1 MPAGKATTSGGATTN
16 IPTGTEDPLPPP
28 PPLAQRQ
35 EECQQQPSTQQQ
47 PGHKKQASIVT
58 MQSDGG
64 TKVTLTRY
72 RATMLAVRIFNET
85 NFRDSTENV
94 APPPTTD
101 PVVEENLE
109 CSCDLEEAIAS
120 TKPEDEHWVGQWMQI
135 TDCEQVFKCLNEPL
149 KSTGEPLVVWPDE
162 RIRQVEHN
170 YSRLSP
176 R

>member
-1 MPAGKATTSGGATTN
+1 MGGGACGMPAGKATTSGGATTN

-72 RATMLAVRIFNET
+72 RATMLFVYSMKLISGTARKTSLHHRQQIQSWKRTSSAHATWRKQSRRQSLKTSIGSVSGCRSLIVS
-85 NFRDSTENV
+85 R
-94 APPPTTD
+94 
-101 PVVEENLE
+101 
-109 CSCDLEEAIAS
+109 CSSA
-120 TKPEDEHWVGQWMQI
+120 
-135 TDCEQVFKCLNEPL
+135 
-149 KSTGEPLVVWPDE
+149 
-162 RIRQVEHN
+162 
-170 YSRLSP
+170 
-176 R
+176 